1 MLLPAVVRAFVWNQ
15 NLQEQIHV
23 LSPGRGVAAL
33 GVACAG
39 SSLLVSSLTYR
50 LSRAALQKHLNLRW
64 HKCVQLISSTVA
76 PSSGSF
82 FLSVCLFLF
91 CCCTTRRTTGREPGR
106 AHAVCAQAER
116 GPALSCSPSLYTAL
130 FYMITHSQ
138 ERHVLRPLS
147 HTHTHT
153 QVYSKHSM

>member
-1 MLLPAVVRAFVWNQ
+1 MLLPAVVRAFLWNQ

-23 LSPGRGVAAL
+23 LSPVRGVPAL

-82 FLSVCLFLF
+82 FLSILSISFLLLHN
-91 CCCTTRRTTGREPGR
+91 T
-106 AHAVCAQAER
+106 AHHRKSAQAR
-116 GPALSCSPSLYTAL
+116 ARTVSVPLCPA
-130 FYMITHSQ
+130 H
-138 ERHVLRPLS
+138 RH
-147 HTHTHT
+147 
-153 QVYSKHSM
+153 